1 MIDEFPSAEIRV
13 ETARRSETEVIES
26 IVACA

>member
-1 MIDEFPSAEIRV
+1 MEQLARTSAL